1 MDKAEAI
8 VLLNK
13 YYVYGLS
20 QEEIINL
27 IRAYC
32 IDRGKS
38 AEITNQLIS
47 ALPMLIMH
55 IQSMVETI
63 VDWYAKKYNLII
75 VNVVQDEQLKP
86 IKVI

>member
-27 IRAYC
+27 IKAYC

-38 AEITNQLIS
+38 VEITNQLIS

-75 VNVVQDEQLKP
+75 VNIVQDDSLKP
-86 IKVI
+86 IKIV

>member
-27 IRAYC
+27 IRTYC

-38 AEITNQLIS
+38 IEITNQLIS

-55 IQSMVETI
+55 IQSIIETI

-75 VNVVQDEQLKP
+75 VNIVQDDSLKP
-86 IKVI
+86 IKIV